1 MTQQESTQY
10 DAMIEYNI
18 ATEDE
23 LNLARCLVCG
33 TWKEVLDTVCNVR
46 TGYKTWEQYVECEL
60 MDE

>member
-23 LNLARCLVCG
+23 LNLARCLIDG
-33 TWKEVLDTVCNVR
+33 TWKEVLNAVCYVR